1 MIKTVFL
8 FLLIVITTSCSNI
21 QLVLDDKP
29 KTNFL
34 KNNSSIFV
42 SGKKYENFSQE
53 LFSYFGN
60 NKKGEYIIQTTFF
73 EKKENIAVKKNQV
86 AEKID
91 YILEVKYTLFY
102 KTSECK
108 IFDDKITSRFSF
120 TPKSAGYNFSAD
132 RSLDKLYTNSVRKNI
147 QSFINLSPFN
157 TNCL

>member
-1 MIKTVFL
+1 MIKK
-8 FLLIVITTSCSNI
+8 LISFIFFFYVLSCSDIEFVLKDTNQSN
-21 QLVLDDKP
+21 QLKGKTTVLVAGEVDDRLSRELYSFLGTAEENKYIL
-29 KTNFL
+29 KTSFL
-34 KNNSSIFV
+34 
-42 SGKKYENFSQE
+42 
-53 LFSYFGN
+53 
-60 NKKGEYIIQTTFF
+60 
-73 EKKENIAVKKNQV
+73 EKRVNRIVKTNQV

>member
-53 LFSYFGN
+53 LLIGGPGDG
-60 NKKGEYIIQTTFF
+60 GETEVVSKPFRLRDVRFLELEPGEVDNLDDGRRRSILG
-73 EKKENIAVKKNQV
+73 IARASTIATVQIGMRGVCRHRHK
-86 AEKID
+86 
-91 YILEVKYTLFY
+91 
-102 KTSECK
+102 
-108 IFDDKITSRFSF
+108 
-120 TPKSAGYNFSAD
+120 
-132 RSLDKLYTNSVRKNI
+132 
-147 QSFINLSPFN
+147 
-157 TNCL
+157 